1 MKDKHIFTVSV
12 PTTGGFF
19 GRECNSR
26 KCARY
31 FQVHQETVH
40 DEMFCPYCGLS
51 FPNDDLW
58 TKDQRRFLEDSIERE
73 ATEIA
78 EREVDRMLS
87 NIARRSKFL
96 EYKSRPSRAQRRPRP
111 PKETSVDSELEC
123 PSCATRFQVLG
134 IFGFCPGCRS
144 ENLLLYD
151 ANLAIIRQ
159 EIATSPNPGRQLRHA
174 YGDLVST
181 FERFCRKEAR
191 QQGIEMGRFQNIEH
205 TRRLFK
211 EKGVG
216 DLFAGISGDEKR
228 LIKRVFERRHIHEHN
243 DGIAN
248 ERYVKN
254 VPEDAALLGK
264 RVELSEQELT
274 SAAHVLRRMLENI
287 VRSRTS

>member
-1 MKDKHIFTVSV
+1 
-12 PTTGGFF
+12 
-19 GRECNSR
+19 
-26 KCARY
+26 
-31 FQVHQETVH
+31 
-40 DEMFCPYCGLS
+40 
-51 FPNDDLW
+51 
-58 TKDQRRFLEDSIERE
+58 
-73 ATEIA
+73 
-78 EREVDRMLS
+78 
-87 NIARRSKFL
+87 
-96 EYKSRPSRAQRRPRP
+96 
-111 PKETSVDSELEC
+111 
-123 PSCATRFQVLG
+123 
-134 IFGFCPGCRS
+134 
-144 ENLLLYD
+144 
-151 ANLAIIRQ
+151 
-159 EIATSPNPGRQLRHA
+159 
-174 YGDLVST
+174 
-181 FERFCRKEAR
+181 
-191 QQGIEMGRFQNIEH
+191 MGRFQNIEH